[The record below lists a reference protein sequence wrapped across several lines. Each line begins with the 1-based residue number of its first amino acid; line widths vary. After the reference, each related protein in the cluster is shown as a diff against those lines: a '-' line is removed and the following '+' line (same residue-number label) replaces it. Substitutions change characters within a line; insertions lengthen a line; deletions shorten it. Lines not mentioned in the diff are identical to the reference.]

1 MNVTTKTFQKEVVE
15 ASRTIPVLVD
25 FWAEWCGPCR
35 MIGPVLEKLASEAG
49 GRWRLVKINT
59 DAEPQLAQYFNI
71 QSIPAVK
78 LFSQGKVVAEFLGAL
93 PEREVRRWLEE
104 HLPSAAKREIEEA
117 KAALQAGDRNTARK
131 KLEHLLKAEP
141 QNLEG
146 RVLLAEL
153 LLPTEIDKAFVLI
166 NESEEGTPFASRIDA
181 IRTLHRLI
189 HLPESAQEPEADWK
203 IYRGGIRA
211 FKSGDYAAALEAWI
225 ELVGYNR
232 KLDDDGARKACVALF
247 TLLGSEHELT
257 QKYHR
262 RFTSALY

>member
-1 MNVTTKTFQKEVVE
+1 MNVTTKTFQKDVVD
-15 ASRTIPVLVD
+15 ASHKIPVLVD

-35 MIGPVLEKLASEAG
+35 MIGPVLEKLASEAE

-59 DAEPQLAQYFNI
+59 DAEPQLAQHFKI

-93 PEREVRRWLEE
+93 PEREVRRWLDE
-104 HLPSAAKREIEEA
+104 HLPSAAKRELEEA
-117 KAALQAGDRNTARK
+117 KAALQAGNRNTARK
-131 KLEHLLKAEP
+131 RLEHVLKTEP

-153 LLPTEIDKAFVLI
+153 LLPTEIDKAFELVKG
-166 NESEEGTPFASRIDA
+166 SEEGTPFASRIEA
-181 IRTLHRLI
+181 IQTLHRLA
-189 HLPESAQEPEADWK
+189 HLPDSAQEPEADWQ
-203 IYRGGIRA
+203 IYRDGISA
-211 FKSGDYAAALEAWI
+211 FQSGNYARALEAWI